1 MCGRYTHNLTWS
13 QIVNLYRLTL
23 PDEEPP
29 GLKLSWNVAPTHV
42 MPIIR
47 PAGNGREL
55 VMAGWDLVPFWL
67 KPDQLAKQP
76 YSTINA
82 RAETIRTAPTYR
94 EPFKTKRCLV
104 PATGWY
110 EWQKLDAKKKRPIH
124 MCAKA
129 TPFALAGVYDV
140 WKGDGGKAITS
151 FAIVTTDAAPSVAQY
166 HNRMPV
172 VLDDSQ
178 FDDWTRDTPDQAAAP
193 MKPCV
198 GAIEAWEVGAEVG
211 NVRNNRPE
219 LMERVGL
226 L

>member
-1 MCGRYTHNLTWS
+1 MTLWLAFRARLSGQLSHAASLTPAGE
-13 QIVNLYRLTL
+13 RCCR
-23 PDEEPP
+23 D
-29 GLKLSWNVAPTHV
+29 
-42 MPIIR
+42 MR
-47 PAGNGREL
+47 PAPKAAACLMLMSCWGSKQRRPAASSSVSIAVCVLRRAGTNGR
-55 VMAGWDLVPFWL
+55 
-67 KPDQLAKQP
+67 
-76 YSTINA
+76 N
-82 RAETIRTAPTYR
+82 
-94 EPFKTKRCLV
+94 
-104 PATGWY
+104 
-110 EWQKLDAKKKRPIH
+110 LDAKKKRPMH
-124 MCAKA
+124 MCARA

-178 FDDWTRDTPDQAAAP
+178 FDDWMRDTPDQAAAL
-193 MKPCV
+193 MKPYA

-226 L
+226 F